1 MGRDYSASL
10 RLLGTEGEV
19 ILQGD
24 SLLWI
29 PLHKPTSSWTRNE
42 KLDTLFQF
50 RLPAGRPSG
59 SYALRLVVYDVES
72 LVPTVQVGVWEP
84 EVTFEY
90 EWLEDS
96 D

>member
-1 MGRDYSASL
+1 MELYDC
-10 RLLGTEGEV
+10 TNID
-19 ILQGD
+19 ILNLNQTATLFAD
-24 SLLWI
+24 SY
-29 PLHKPTSSWTRNE
+29 
-42 KLDTLFQF
+42 LDTLFQF